1 MEILALV
8 EWSMKDTK
16 LIINKVFIKGGFF
29 EEAAFNFFYSNKSF
43 NKTIS
48 S

>member
-1 MEILALV
+1 MEILAPV
-8 EWSMKDTK
+8 EWSMKDIK
-16 LIINKVFIKGGFF
+16 LIINKVFIKGGF